1 MSSSGRETKKNRR
14 TDIVYDG
21 VELGLVPRG
30 EEDVESRPGE
40 LNRKLA
46 SNAVRC
52 ARDDFIIIT
61 QKQSKRRRRNAS
73 TRTAPRPPTK
83 IQYSQS
89 AKSLPVKMGVELTGP
104 GALFGSEFFELSALG

>member
-52 ARDDFIIIT
+52 ARDDFIIVA
-61 QKQSKRRRRNAS
+61 QKQSKRRRRNADI
-73 TRTAPRPPTK
+73 RTAPHRAHQVRCSTV
-83 IQYSQS
+83 
-89 AKSLPVKMGVELTGP
+89 SLPSP
-104 GALFGSEFFELSALG
+104 SQ

>member
-1 MSSSGRETKKNRR
+1 MGRQKQTNGR

-30 EEDVESRPGE
+30 EEDVESRPSE

-52 ARDDFIIIT
+52 TRDDFIIIA
-61 QKQSKRRRRNAS
+61 QKQSKRRRGNAS
-73 TRTAPRPPTK
+73 IRTAPRPTN
-83 IQYSQS
+83 QDTVTV
-89 AKSLPVKMGVELTGP
+89 SLPSPSHPVKMGVELTGP